1 MGSHQIVKK
10 RVFGF
15 FVLLVLG
22 AMCLLVP
29 FGQRTSAASNPPVG
43 KTWELN
49 SRQDV
54 GETGELNV
62 KWSVKLESA
71 TAQTVSLRYT
81 FQGEVGFIT
90 DQVCNN
96 PSSIPLPWDRLAL
109 RASWSAG
116 GIAPP
121 AMFADESFAT
131 AKLDYQAPTFVN
143 CWSNLADPPPV
154 YPSAVSYVKYSGY
167 RFSAIQAGIPTE
179 FFSKWSSVTLSVV
192 SNASPN
198 GSNFLGASFPIPVI
212 AFEAE
217 TTTTKL
223 PSTSTSTTTRSGA
236 GVTPVENTAVVTTT
250 TLPVEVVETTIP
262 IDGVVPDVEG
272 VVIDNEA
279 GEQVVGV
286 PYDLETETPVQE
298 EKRKENTASSLAVT
312 AAVLIS
318 SLAAAAPALGAV
330 SAAGAVGGV
339 IGITTARSFS
349 GGQIL
354 PQVPTPS
361 ETAVE
366 KSKSSSVKR
375 SEDSP
380 DSMSS
385 TDVVLE
391 NSFAAPNTVS
401 AAPGGTRGVDIGH
414 VGRLFAFVIATL
426 QNMSRLHMFRP
437 GLRRWAE
444 VALVNPALAAM
455 LPLAIFCCSAVLAF
469 MRTGD
474 LISSTATMFV
484 LFILSIL
491 APVFSI
497 VVVLGWCIGRMLFSS
512 GTVAMSVSEGI
523 ALLPGLLFIPMMLR
537 NLIGPRTRSHSWER
551 VLALLLAPCVAA
563 LAYRNWILHF
573 SGVSDSLSKKLSS
586 TFSLEVGDRVLGQTS
601 EVASLL
607 LGLFMA
613 ISVML
618 IAVAAVRFADGH
630 GRPELMFGRFVQ
642 EGNPTQVL
650 RRAYVDL
657 ATVELGE
664 PALWGRW
671 MRYGIAGLLSTY
683 ALSEVLGMKSIV
695 LVLVFLVGVALAK
708 KSQRTLFQN
717 EVHPIVKTVPMVGV
731 GLLLG
736 AISVSP
742 NRVFLSFAIVAV
754 LAVVSSVV
762 PTRSLWDA

>member
-1 MGSHQIVKK
+1 MGSHQIVKN

-143 CWSNLADPPPV
+143 CWSNLANPPPV

-179 FFSKWSSVTLSVV
+179 FFSRWSSVALSIV

-223 PSTSTSTTTRSGA
+223 PTTTTTTRSGA

-262 IDGVVPDVEG
+262 IDGVVPDAESG
-272 VVIDNEA
+272 GFDNEA

-298 EKRKENTASSLAVT
+298 EKRKEDTASSLAVT

-354 PQVPTPS
+354 PQVPNPS

-366 KSKSSSVKR
+366 KSKSSSVKKPR
-375 SEDSP
+375 DLPDQTSP
-380 DSMSS
+380 
-385 TDVVLE
+385 TDVVLGDY
-391 NSFAAPNTVS
+391 SFSTPNTVS
-401 AAPGGTRGVDIGH
+401 PAKGAIGGVSLAH
-414 VGRLFAFVIATL
+414 VGRLFAFVISGL
-426 QNMSRLHMFRP
+426 QNLSRVHVFRP

-444 VALVNPALAAM
+444 VALINPALAAM

-474 LISSTATMFV
+474 LISSTATMLV

-491 APVFSI
+491 APFFSI
-497 VVVLGWCIGRMLFSS
+497 VVVLGWCIGRMLSSS

-601 EVASLL
+601 DVASLL

-664 PALWGRW
+664 PVLWGRW
-671 MRYGIAGLLSTY
+671 MRYGLAGVLSTY
-683 ALSEVLGMKSIV
+683 ALSEVLGLKSIV
-695 LVLVFLVGVALAK
+695 LVLVFLTGVALAK
-708 KSQRTLFQN
+708 KSQRTLFEKQ
-717 EVHPIVKTVPMVGV
+717 VHPIVKTIPMVGV

>member
-1 MGSHQIVKK
+1 VPPD
-10 RVFGF
+10 
-15 FVLLVLG
+15 LG
-22 AMCLLVP
+22 AGP
-29 FGQRTSAASNPPVG
+29 DESGNAAS
-43 KTWELN
+43 
-49 SRQDV
+49 
-54 GETGELNV
+54 
-62 KWSVKLESA
+62 
-71 TAQTVSLRYT
+71 
-81 FQGEVGFIT
+81 
-90 DQVCNN
+90 
-96 PSSIPLPWDRLAL
+96 
-109 RASWSAG
+109 
-116 GIAPP
+116 
-121 AMFADESFAT
+121 DE
-131 AKLDYQAPTFVN
+131 
-143 CWSNLADPPPV
+143 
-154 YPSAVSYVKYSGY
+154 
-167 RFSAIQAGIPTE
+167 I
-179 FFSKWSSVTLSVV
+179 
-192 SNASPN
+192 
-198 GSNFLGASFPIPVI
+198 
-212 AFEAE
+212 
-217 TTTTKL
+217 
-223 PSTSTSTTTRSGA
+223 
-236 GVTPVENTAVVTTT
+236 
-250 TLPVEVVETTIP
+250 
-262 IDGVVPDVEG
+262 
-272 VVIDNEA
+272 
-279 GEQVVGV
+279 VGV

-298 EKRKENTASSLAVT
+298 EKRKEDTASSLAVT

-330 SAAGAVGGV
+330 SAAGAIGGV
-339 IGITTARSFS
+339 IGVTTARSFS
-349 GGQIL
+349 GGQLL
-354 PQVPTPS
+354 PQVPNPS

-366 KSKSSSVKR
+366 KSKSSSLKKPR
-375 SEDSP
+375 DLPDQTSP
-380 DSMSS
+380 
-385 TDVVLE
+385 TDVVLGDY
-391 NSFAAPNTVS
+391 SFSTPNTVS
-401 AAPGGTRGVDIGH
+401 PAKGAIGGVSLAH
-414 VGRLFAFVIATL
+414 VGRLFAFVISGL
-426 QNMSRLHMFRP
+426 QKLSRVHVFRP

-601 EVASLL
+601 DVASLL

-630 GRPELMFGRFVQ
+630 GRPELMFVRFVQ

-671 MRYGIAGLLSTY
+671 MRYGLAGLLSTY
-683 ALSEVLGMKSIV
+683 ALSEVLGLKSIV
-695 LVLVFLVGVALAK
+695 LVLVFLTGVALAK
-708 KSQRTLFQN
+708 KSQRTLFEK
-717 EVHPIVKTVPMVGV
+717 EVHPIVKTIPMVGV